1 MHSSDMTTETP
12 VAKLGEQG
20 LSSHRFAARAA
31 RHLKA
36 QVEDWYDECRY
47 LVTWEDENVLDNP
60 TQERLAEHSRL
71 LDELERVGR
80 WLGSATQSTDFP
92 DQPTAELVTLTLRDL
107 ADARAMWHGK
117 KLDEK
122 QRKEILKTCFNES

>member
-1 MHSSDMTTETP
+1 MTTETP
-12 VAKLGEQG
+12 ATQVAEPGA
-20 LSSHRFAARAA
+20 SSRRLVVRAT

-47 LVTWEDENVLDNP
+47 LVEWEDENLVDKP
-60 TQERLAEHSRL
+60 TPEGLAEHARL

-80 WLGSATQSTDFP
+80 WLASATRSADFP

-107 ADARAMWHGK
+107 ADSRAMWHGK
-117 KLDEK
+117 TLDEK
-122 QRKEILKTCFNES
+122 QRADILKACFNES

>member
-1 MHSSDMTTETP
+1 MTSETP
-12 VAKLGEQG
+12 TATVAEPGASPRRLAV
-20 LSSHRFAARAA
+20 RVA

-47 LVTWEDENVLDNP
+47 LVTWEDENLLDNP
-60 TQERLAEHSRL
+60 TPERLAEHSRL

-80 WLGSATQSTDFP
+80 WLASATSSSDFP
-92 DQPTAELVTLTLRDL
+92 DQTTAELVTLTLRDL
-107 ADARAMWHGK
+107 ADTRTMWHGK

-122 QRKEILKTCFNES
+122 RRKEILKACFNES